1 LHAAGSVAGNALL
14 WGAMARRTSPPTEIS
29 GKMLAN
35 RTALLITYITRGDRT
50 GSVQQNSQR
59 PQVVVAGA
67 GFAGL
72 EACRALANAD
82 VDVTLLDIQNHHC
95 FQPLLYQVATAALS
109 PADIAWPIRAIVR
122 QQKNIFVL
130 MTKVT
135 GIDVQ
140 NRRVQTTDLELGYD
154 YLVLATGSTHSYFG
168 HDDWAPFAPGLKRI
182 EDATE
187 IRRRFLIA
195 FERAELTTDEAE
207 RRRLLNFVIVGGGA
221 TGVEM
226 AGAIAEVARRTL
238 QHDFRRID
246 PRDSRIILVE
256 AGQRVLPT
264 FPQKLSDYALR
275 SLKKM
280 GVEVQLGRQVTGCD
294 ARGVSVNGGRIEA
307 ATVIWAAGVVASPAA
322 IWIGA
327 EHDRAGRIKVNPDL
341 SVPGHPEIFA
351 AGDTALVT
359 DSPPIPGIAPAA
371 KQMGHYVGEVIAARV
386 QGSPAPPPFVYHHLG
401 DLATVG
407 RKSAVVKL
415 GPIQLTGFAGWV
427 FWSVIHIYFLIG
439 LRRRFIVAL
448 QWLWSYVTFQRGARL
463 IGVAPR

>member
-1 LHAAGSVAGNALL
+1 MGCDRAPHKS
-14 WGAMARRTSPPTEIS
+14 EIS
-29 GKMLAN
+29 GRKLA
-35 RTALLITYITRGDRT
+35 TPAALLLSYYIERDDGRRA
-50 GSVQQNSQR
+50 VQENSRR
-59 PQVVVAGA
+59 PQVVVVGA

-72 EACRALANAD
+72 EACRALADAD
-82 VDVTLLDIQNHHC
+82 VNVTLVDIQNHHC

-122 QQKNIFVL
+122 QQKNIVVL
-130 MTKVT
+130 MTRVT
-135 GIDVQ
+135 GVDVQ

-154 YLVLATGSTHSYFG
+154 YLVLATGATHSYFG

-182 EDATE
+182 ADATE
-187 IRRRFLIA
+187 IRRRFLLA
-195 FERAELTTDEAE
+195 FERAELAADEAE

-246 PRDSRIILVE
+246 PRDSRIILIE

-275 SLKKM
+275 SLEKM

-322 IWIGA
+322 TWIGA
-327 EHDRAGRIKVNPDL
+327 EHDRAGRIKVNADL

-351 AGDTALVT
+351 AGDTALVV

-386 QGSPAPPPFVYHHLG
+386 QGSRAPSPFVYHHLG
-401 DLATVG
+401 DLATIG

-415 GPIQLTGFAGWV
+415 GPLQLTGFAGWV
-427 FWSVIHIYFLIG
+427 FWSVVHIYFLIG

-448 QWLWSYVTFQRGARL
+448 QWLWSYITFQRGVRL
-463 IGVAPR
+463 IGVAPRADRY